1 MARLALLE
9 ASLRHLLA
17 PLLLALTCLCAPAT
31 AQETPPPN
39 QAATPAPS
47 ARTAVKVGLVPISPF
62 AVKHEDGTYT
72 GFDVELWEAIGEESG
87 FETTFVPRASLEEL
101 LGAVEK
107 GEVDVALGAITITA
121 PREVRLD
128 FSHQYIRSGLQIMVP
143 PATQHSATRTIAS
156 NLFQAKNLP
165 WLLSGLAFIAVSALL
180 AWWSERGV
188 AESCFSDDFNPGFF
202 EAIYWTI
209 VTMSTVG
216 YGDYAPRRPLGRL
229 VAVLVIFSGI
239 SVYGTLIAKGAS
251 LMTVDQLQ
259 HEIQGPEDLPGKR
272 VATVKGSTSA
282 DVLRDLGA
290 VVVGVPEIEQAYPL
304 LQQGKADAVVFDAPT
319 LQHHC
324 HGAGAG
330 KAFLAG
336 PLFEVQHY
344 GFVFSSGSSLRER
357 VNCSLLRL
365 RRNGVYEKLHK
376 RYFGE

>member
-1 MARLALLE
+1 M
-9 ASLRHLLA
+9 RHLLA
-17 PLLLALTCLCAPAT
+17 PLLLALTCLCLPA
-31 AQETPPPN
+31 AGQDSPPV
-39 QAATPAPS
+39 PAEKPAKTS
-47 ARTAVKVGLVPISPF
+47 VKVGLVPISPF
-62 AVKHEDGTYT
+62 AVKQDEGYT
-72 GFDVELWEAIGEESG
+72 GFDVELWRAIAEDSG
-87 FETTFVPRASLEEL
+87 LETTFVQRASLEEL
-101 LGAVEK
+101 LASVEK
-107 GEVDVALGAITITA
+107 GEVEAALGAITITSE
-121 PREVRLD
+121 REVRLD

-143 PATQHSATRTIAS
+143 PAAQHSATRTIAS

-165 WLLSGLAFIAVSALL
+165 WLLGGLAFIAISALL
-180 AWWSERGV
+180 AWWSERGI
-188 AESCFSDDFNPGFF
+188 AESCFSDDFNPGVF

-216 YGDYAPRRPLGRL
+216 YGDYAPRRPLGRV

-282 DVLRDLGA
+282 DVLRECGA
-290 VVVGVPEIEQAYPL
+290 VVVGVPEIELAYPL
-304 LQQGKADAVVFDAPT
+304 LDQRKADAVVFDAPT
-319 LQHHC
+319 LRHYC
-324 HGAGAG
+324 HGAGSG

-344 GFVFSSGSSLRER
+344 GFVFGNGSPLREQINR
-357 VNCSLLRL
+357 SLLRL
-365 RRNGVYEKLHK
+365 RRNGVYEKLYK